1 MPKGALLFVP
11 SRGAFV
17 GTDEMTDA
25 FLRGFPVNGWS
36 VLAVQP
42 TLLARSASLDE
53 YAALAEAT
61 AARIRDAIRFLID
74 GGISRIVVAGDS
86 AGATLLRQCLQNG
99 VPREVSTFAALGR
112 WQGEI
117 DDLPMLELIGERD
130 ELAVTSS
137 RRREK
142 DAARRA
148 FSQYRLIV
156 LGAADA
162 RYVGFQDEIAR
173 RIRGWVERLSLHAT
187 VSRDP

>member
-1 MPKGALLFVP
+1 M
-11 SRGAFV
+11 
-17 GTDEMTDA
+17 
-25 FLRGFPVNGWS
+25 
-36 VLAVQP
+36 
-42 TLLARSASLDE
+42 
-53 YAALAEAT
+53 
-61 AARIRDAIRFLID
+61 
-74 GGISRIVVAGDS
+74 
-86 AGATLLRQCLQNG
+86 RQCLQNG
-99 VPREVSTFAALGR
+99 VPREVSTFAALGK

-117 DDLPMLELIGERD
+117 DDLPILELIGERD